1 MEGDAFPI
9 SHYLESLTLLLRS
22 VNYED
27 NSYQRSERQ
36 SALQNTYVEAAQY
49 FVQEFQ
55 QGNLKMS
62 LRRFEPMLTSIAGY
76 VVYCYPQVPA
86 DVKTDLT
93 IYFTLT
99 VVLDD
104 DMNDISQPS
113 MENFFEDLIQGKE
126 QRHPW
131 WKVINKSLLNVVK
144 HYGSFCAFNM
154 IRSTLDCKLLL
165 VYITT
170 SHSRQ

>member
-9 SHYLESLTLLLRS
+9 NHYLESLALLLRS

-27 NSYQRSERQ
+27 NSYKRSERQ
-36 SALQNTYVEAAQY
+36 SSLQHTYGEAAQY
-49 FVQEFQ
+49 FVQQFQ

-62 LRRFEPMLTSIAGY
+62 LRRFEPMLTTIAGY

-104 DMNDISQPS
+104 DTNDISQLS
-113 MENFFEDLIQGKE
+113 METFFEDLIQGKE

-131 WKVINKSLLNVVK
+131 WNVMNKSLLNVVK
-144 HYGSFCAFNM
+144 HYGSFCAFNI
-154 IRSTLDCKLLL
+154 IRATLDCKSPF
-165 VYITT
+165 VF
-170 SHSRQ
+170 HN